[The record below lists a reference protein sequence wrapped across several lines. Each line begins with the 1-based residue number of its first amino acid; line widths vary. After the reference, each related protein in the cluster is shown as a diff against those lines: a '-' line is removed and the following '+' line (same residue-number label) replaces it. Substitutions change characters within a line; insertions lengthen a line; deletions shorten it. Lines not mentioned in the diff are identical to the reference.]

1 MASRLYLTLANRSAN
16 SLKVLGTYEIFLDSC
31 MQSFLFLA
39 VGGVLALSV
48 TVAGAM
54 ADSPAS
60 FLEGFN
66 AEARNAGEGPGNV
79 ARGQKFFNQTHG
91 NEWKCAACHGAV
103 PTVKGEHAVTHKLI
117 GPMAPAFNP
126 QRFTDAAKVD
136 KWFRRNCKDVL
147 SRECTAREK
156 ADVMAWLI
164 SLK

>member
-1 MASRLYLTLANRSAN
+1 MR
-16 SLKVLGTYEIFLDSC
+16 FFWDSC
-31 MQSFLFLA
+31 MQSFRFLA
-39 VGGVLALSV
+39 VGGALSLSFASV
-48 TVAGAM
+48 GAM

-60 FLEGFN
+60 FLERFN
-66 AEARNAGEGPGNV
+66 AEARNAGEGPGNA

-91 NEWKCAACHGAV
+91 NEWKCATCHGAV
-103 PTVKGEHAVTHKLI
+103 PTGKGEHTVTHKI
-117 GPMAPAFNP
+117 IDSMAPALNP

-147 SRECTAREK
+147 TRECTAREK

>member
-1 MASRLYLTLANRSAN
+1 
-16 SLKVLGTYEIFLDSC
+16 
-31 MQSFLFLA
+31 MQSFRFLA
-39 VGGVLALSV
+39 VGGALALSV
-48 TVAGAM
+48 ASVGAM

-60 FLEGFN
+60 FLERFN
-66 AEARNAGEGPGNV
+66 ADARTSGEGPGNP

-91 NEWKCAACHGAV
+91 SEWKCATCHGAV
-103 PTVKGEHAVTHKLI
+103 PTGKGEHTVTRKI
-117 GPMAPAFNP
+117 IDPMAPAFNP

-147 SRECTAREK
+147 TRECTAREK

>member
-1 MASRLYLTLANRSAN
+1 
-16 SLKVLGTYEIFLDSC
+16 
-31 MQSFLFLA
+31 MQSFRFLA
-39 VGGVLALSV
+39 VGGALALSV
-48 TVAGAM
+48 ASVGAM

-60 FLEGFN
+60 FLERFN
-66 AEARNAGEGPGNV
+66 ADARNAGEGPGNA

-91 NEWKCAACHGAV
+91 SEWKCATCHGAV
-103 PTVKGEHAVTHKLI
+103 PTGKGEHTVTRKI
-117 GPMAPAFNP
+117 IDPMAPAFNP

-147 SRECTAREK
+147 TRECTAREK

>member
-1 MASRLYLTLANRSAN
+1 MQWFRFLPVTAALA
-16 SLKVLGTYEIFLDSC
+16 L
-31 MQSFLFLA
+31 
-39 VGGVLALSV
+39 GVLVTGALAE
-48 TVAGAM
+48 T
-54 ADSPAS
+54 PAS
-60 FLEGFN
+60 FLERFN
-66 AEARNAGEGPGNV
+66 AEARTAGEGPGIA
-79 ARGQKFFNQTHG
+79 ARGQEFFNQTHG

-103 PTVKGEHAVTHKLI
+103 PTGKGEHAVTHKVI
-117 GPMAPAFNP
+117 EPMAPAFNP

>member
-1 MASRLYLTLANRSAN
+1 MRS
-16 SLKVLGTYEIFLDSC
+16 FR
-31 MQSFLFLA
+31 FLA
-39 VGGVLALSV
+39 VGGALALSV
-48 TVAGAM
+48 LGAGAM
-54 ADSPAS
+54 ADSPTS
-60 FLEGFN
+60 FFERFN
-66 AEARNAGEGPGNV
+66 AEARNAGEEPGNA

-103 PTVKGEHAVTHKLI
+103 PTVKGEHAVTHKI
-117 GPMAPAFNP
+117 IAPMAPAFNP

-156 ADVMAWLI
+156 ADVLAWLI

>member
-1 MASRLYLTLANRSAN
+1 MS
-16 SLKVLGTYEIFLDSC
+16 FFWDSC
-31 MQSFLFLA
+31 MRSFHFLA
-39 VGGVLALSV
+39 VGGALALSV
-48 TVAGAM
+48 LGAGAM
-54 ADSPAS
+54 ADSPTS
-60 FLEGFN
+60 FLEMFN
-66 AEARNAGEGPGNV
+66 AEARNAGEGPGNA

-103 PTVKGEHAVTHKLI
+103 PTVKGEHAVTHKI
-117 GPMAPAFNP
+117 IAPMAPAFNP

-156 ADVMAWLI
+156 ADVLAWLI

>member
-1 MASRLYLTLANRSAN
+1 
-16 SLKVLGTYEIFLDSC
+16 
-31 MQSFLFLA
+31 MQSVRFLA
-39 VGGVLALSV
+39 LAGSLALSFA
-48 TVAGAM
+48 VADAM

-60 FLEGFN
+60 FLERFN
-66 AEARNAGEGPGNV
+66 ADARNAGEGPGNA

-91 NEWKCAACHGAV
+91 SEWKCATCHGAV
-103 PTVKGEHAVTHKLI
+103 PTGKGEHTVTRKI
-117 GPMAPAFNP
+117 IDPMAPAFNP

-147 SRECTAREK
+147 TRECTAREK

>member
-1 MASRLYLTLANRSAN
+1 
-16 SLKVLGTYEIFLDSC
+16 
-31 MQSFLFLA
+31 MQSFRFLA
-39 VGGVLALSV
+39 VGGALALSV
-48 TVAGAM
+48 ASVGAM

-60 FLEGFN
+60 FLERFN
-66 AEARNAGEGPGNV
+66 ADARSAGEGPGNP

-91 NEWKCAACHGAV
+91 SEWKCATCHGAV
-103 PTVKGEHAVTHKLI
+103 PTGKGEHTVTRKI
-117 GPMAPAFNP
+117 IDPMAPAFNP

-147 SRECTAREK
+147 TRECTAREK